1 MFHSYVPFICNL
13 SIPMCS
19 HRLNRAIHQHI
30 FSSLAIAKFADCMT
44 CLALQMF
51 LFWFRQTI
59 EFLPLYFCLVWI
71 CLNMFPSYIS
81 FLCNLSISVCSHRL
95 SRATTGCNPKGF
107 PPLSWWSREIQVPI
121 CLQTHIHVCLT
132 QFKLHP
138 AVSSTGV
145 KTQLCTPT
153 VALRLYN

>member
-1 MFHSYVPFICNL
+1 MFLPFHTCLSFVMLEYVSFLC
-13 SIPMCS
+13 SIYLQS
-19 HRLNRAIHQHI
+19 IHTNVLPQAQQSDSPTH

-59 EFLPLYFCLVWI
+59 EFFPVYFCLVWI

-81 FLCNLSISVCSHRL
+81 FLCNLSIPVCSHRL
-95 SRATTGCNPKGF
+95 SRANTGCNPKGF

-121 CLQTHIHVCLT
+121 CL
-132 QFKLHP
+132 
-138 AVSSTGV
+138 
-145 KTQLCTPT
+145 
-153 VALRLYN
+153 